1 MKYYHKYKEALEAK
15 GYRVDE
21 HGYVWDSMGNQSAG
35 EDNYGNVQS
44 KDPNVNAICE
54 EADIVATQPKKAKKA
69 VVPKGKKRARTLKS
83 LNIESG
89 LGACSKFK
97 FVCSQETSC
106 QGWDCKDQHMDEE
119 QYYDEQRHEGS

>member
-1 MKYYHKYKEALEAK
+1 MKYYHKYQEALEAK

-54 EADIVATQPKKAKKA
+54 AADIADVKPKKAA
-69 VVPKGKKRARTLKS
+69 APKGKKRARTAK
-83 LNIESG
+83 G
-89 LGACSKFK
+89 HY
-97 FVCSQETSC
+97 V
-106 QGWDCKDQHMDEE
+106 KDDPNTPQNEAWVDE
-119 QYYDEQRHEGS
+119 

>member
-1 MKYYHKYKEALEAK
+1 MKYYHKYQEALEAK

-54 EADIVATQPKKAKKA
+54 AAAIAAVKPKKAA
-69 VVPKGKKRARTLKS
+69 APKGKKRARTAK
-83 LNIESG
+83 G
-89 LGACSKFK
+89 H
-97 FVCSQETSC
+97 FV
-106 QGWDCKDQHMDEE
+106 KDDPNTPENEAWIDE
-119 QYYDEQRHEGS
+119 

>member
-1 MKYYHKYKEALEAK
+1 MKYYHKYQEALEAK

-54 EADIVATQPKKAKKA
+54 AADIADVKPKKAA
-69 VVPKGKKRARTLKS
+69 APKGKKRARTAK
-83 LNIESG
+83 G
-89 LGACSKFK
+89 Y
-97 FVCSQETSC
+97 FV
-106 QGWDCKDQHMDEE
+106 KDDPSTPENEAWVDE
-119 QYYDEQRHEGS
+119 

>member
-44 KDPNVNAICE
+44 KDPNVNAICH
-54 EADIVATQPKKAKKA
+54 EADIAATKPVKRPAPKKKKDVVVADTLEVVRARDENGHFIADDPSTPDVNEAWVVKTSKKAKK
-69 VVPKGKKRARTLKS
+69 K
-83 LNIESG
+83 
-89 LGACSKFK
+89 
-97 FVCSQETSC
+97 
-106 QGWDCKDQHMDEE
+106 
-119 QYYDEQRHEGS
+119 

>member
-1 MKYYHKYKEALEAK
+1 MKYYHKYQEALEAK

-54 EADIVATQPKKAKKA
+54 AAAIAAVKPKKAA
-69 VVPKGKKRARTLKS
+69 APKGKKRARTAK
-83 LNIESG
+83 G
-89 LGACSKFK
+89 HY
-97 FVCSQETSC
+97 V
-106 QGWDCKDQHMDEE
+106 KDDPSTPENEAWVDE
-119 QYYDEQRHEGS
+119 

>member
-1 MKYYHKYKEALEAK
+1 MKYYHKYQEALEDK

-54 EADIVATQPKKAKKA
+54 AAAIAAVKPKKAA
-69 VVPKGKKRARTLKS
+69 APKGKKRARTAK
-83 LNIESG
+83 G
-89 LGACSKFK
+89 HY
-97 FVCSQETSC
+97 V
-106 QGWDCKDQHMDEE
+106 KDDPSTPENEAWVDE
-119 QYYDEQRHEGS
+119 

>member
-1 MKYYHKYKEALEAK
+1 MKYYHKYQEALEAK

-54 EADIVATQPKKAKKA
+54 AAAIAAVKPKKAA
-69 VVPKGKKRARTLKS
+69 APKGKKRARTAKGHYIADDPS
-83 LNIESG
+83 TPENE
-89 LGACSKFK
+89 AW
-97 FVCSQETSC
+97 V
-106 QGWDCKDQHMDEE
+106 DE
-119 QYYDEQRHEGS
+119 

>member
-1 MKYYHKYKEALEAK
+1 MKYYHKYKDALEAK

-54 EADIVATQPKKAKKA
+54 AASIASVKPKKPAKTKA
-69 VVPKGKKRARTLKS
+69 PAGKKRARTAK
-83 LNIESG
+83 G
-89 LGACSKFK
+89 H
-97 FVCSQETSC
+97 FV
-106 QGWDCKDQHMDEE
+106 KDDPNTPENEAWVDE
-119 QYYDEQRHEGS
+119 

>member
-1 MKYYHKYKEALEAK
+1 MKYYHKYQEALEAK

-54 EADIVATQPKKAKKA
+54 AAAIAAVKPKKAA
-69 VVPKGKKRARTLKS
+69 APKGKKRARTAK
-83 LNIESG
+83 G
-89 LGACSKFK
+89 HY
-97 FVCSQETSC
+97 V
-106 QGWDCKDQHMDEE
+106 KDDPNTPENEAWVDE
-119 QYYDEQRHEGS
+119 